1 MKALTRTLALLGC
14 AAALGAALAA
24 CDQELGNGKE
34 RFANSGG
41 FILPDAVVA
50 SYNLDGTEDEL
61 EIIGSGAYVDD
72 NTFGTSKV
80 FKNIIDDAG
89 EGTNYLKLPENL
101 FEETGVTNTKAMTIG
116 FWVKKNKDAEII
128 NWSPLFTA
136 QPKDATWG
144 VFNWPYFAVEVR
156 IDIGWNIEG
165 YYDPAN
171 GAYNDITWISE
182 NDDWHYVTVT
192 VDGNKTNSI
201 VYYIDGIEK
210 FTLKDSDSPDGTIA
224 GIFDDVMTN
233 MATVAL
239 GGLQA
244 CGWKDPDLSAS
255 FAKFTVWNVALTG
268 PQVKAMYDVR

>member
-72 NTFGTSKV
+72 NTFGTGKV

-116 FWVKKNKDAEII
+116 FWVKKNKNAEII

-136 QPKDATWG
+136 
-144 VFNWPYFAVEVR
+144 
-156 IDIGWNIEG
+156 
-165 YYDPAN
+165 
-171 GAYNDITWISE
+171 
-182 NDDWHYVTVT
+182 
-192 VDGNKTNSI
+192 
-201 VYYIDGIEK
+201 
-210 FTLKDSDSPDGTIA
+210 
-224 GIFDDVMTN
+224 
-233 MATVAL
+233 
-239 GGLQA
+239 
-244 CGWKDPDLSAS
+244 
-255 FAKFTVWNVALTG
+255 
-268 PQVKAMYDVR
+268 